1 MTQILTHQTRILAL
15 ACTGGEIT
23 VTPIPLRRDD
33 PSSPWGYA
41 SSSSSLLLPPGAYFL
56 ATQVWPSSRIAATI
70 LERFM
75 DPSWIFCELGC
86 GPGLPSFTAA
96 RSGAKQVI
104 ATDVDGMALEMVCA
118 AAAMEQD
125 LIGKTCEYN
134 DEHDNEQRFITKNFD
149 LTSQDDSFP
158 KADLYI
164 LSDVFKSS
172 FVAEGVAWQ
181 VQNILTNNRKG
192 GEFSR

>member
-1 MTQILTHQTRILAL
+1 
-15 ACTGGEIT
+15 
-23 VTPIPLRRDD
+23 
-33 PSSPWGYA
+33 
-41 SSSSSLLLPPGAYFL
+41 
-56 ATQVWPSSRIAATI
+56 
-70 LERFM
+70 M

-86 GPGLPSFTAA
+86 GRLPSLTAA

-118 AAAMEQD
+118 AAAMELD

-158 KADLYI
+158 KADWYI

-192 GEFSR
+192 GEFSRLITT